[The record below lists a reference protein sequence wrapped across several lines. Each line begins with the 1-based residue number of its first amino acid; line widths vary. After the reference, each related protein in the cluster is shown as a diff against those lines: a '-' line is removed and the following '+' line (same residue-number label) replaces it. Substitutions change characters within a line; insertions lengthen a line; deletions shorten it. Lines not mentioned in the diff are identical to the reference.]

1 MSGATGSGRMQKT
14 VLAFLVAAGIGAG
27 SLPGES
33 GLLLARG
40 NWEGLQRGLEL
51 GVFPS
56 PRASEVGDSMIR
68 VVRIDPHEF
77 EFRLLSASASG
88 QGQSLT
94 AREWCRRN
102 GMVAAINASMYQAD
116 HRTSVAF
123 MKTRGHTNNHRLSK
137 DKAILAFDRVKN
149 NVPLIRIIDR
159 QCEDFDGWKKK
170 YRTFIQ
176 SIRMISCRGKNVWRQ
191 QPRKWS
197 TALIG
202 IDNKGRVLFIHV
214 RSPYSTH
221 DLINVLMALPLEL
234 SGAMYVEGG
243 PAAQLYVG
251 GSDRELEFVGSLEAG
266 FNENDQI
273 HLAWPVPNVIA
284 ISARTKAP

>member
-1 MSGATGSGRMQKT
+1 
-14 VLAFLVAAGIGAG
+14 
-27 SLPGES
+27 
-33 GLLLARG
+33 
-40 NWEGLQRGLEL
+40 
-51 GVFPS
+51 
-56 PRASEVGDSMIR
+56 MIR
-68 VVRIDPHEF
+68 VLRIEPQEF
-77 EFRLLSASASG
+77 EFRLLSASAPG

-102 GMVAAINASMYQAD
+102 GVVAAINASMYQAD

-137 DKAILAFDRVKN
+137 DKVILAFDRVKN

-159 QCEDFDGWKKK
+159 QCEDFDAWKKK

-251 GSDRELEFVGSLEAG
+251 GSDREHEFVGSLEAG
-266 FNENDQI
+266 FNEDDQI

-284 ISARTKAP
+284 ISERAKAP